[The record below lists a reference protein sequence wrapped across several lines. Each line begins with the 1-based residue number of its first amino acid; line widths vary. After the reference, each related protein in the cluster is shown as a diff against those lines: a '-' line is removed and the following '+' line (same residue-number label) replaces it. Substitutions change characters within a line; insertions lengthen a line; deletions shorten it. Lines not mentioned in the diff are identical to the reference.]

1 MALAD
6 PLRSVASLQAACGR
20 SLAAS
25 EQQERLIDALLTLA
39 HSQRGL
45 RARVPFD
52 VGGLTRDV
60 LESRRDDA
68 DRAGLTVR
76 ADLEPAP
83 AAGDPRLAER
93 LAANL
98 VSNAIRHN
106 VPGGWVSASTRVSAG
121 RAVLTVAN
129 SGPAVPPAQVGRLF
143 EPFQRLGEDRVS
155 GPGGSGLGLSI
166 VKAVAAAHDAW
177 VHARARPGG
186 GLEVEVHFPAA
197 PSARAAAPP
206 GVLPVPP
213 GASSTAAIP
222 APIL

>member
-1 MALAD
+1 M
-6 PLRSVASLQAACGR
+6 
-20 SLAAS
+20 
-25 EQQERLIDALLTLA
+25 
-39 HSQRGL
+39 
-45 RARVPFD
+45 
-52 VGGLTRDV
+52 
-60 LESRRDDA
+60 
-68 DRAGLTVR
+68 R
-76 ADLEPAP
+76 ADLGPAP
-83 AAGDPRLAER
+83 TAGDPRLAER

-106 VPGGWVSASTRVSAG
+106 VPGGWVSASTRLTAG

-197 PSARAAAPP
+197 PPPAQPAAPPAGPPARAA
-206 GVLPVPP
+206 
-213 GASSTAAIP
+213 P
-222 APIL
+222 A